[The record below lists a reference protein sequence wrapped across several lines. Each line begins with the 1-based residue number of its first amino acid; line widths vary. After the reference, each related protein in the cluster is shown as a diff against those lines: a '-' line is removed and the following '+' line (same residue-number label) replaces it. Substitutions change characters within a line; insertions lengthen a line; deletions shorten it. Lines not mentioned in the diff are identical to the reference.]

1 MNESEFLKDFIENVL
16 DTDVEVKMDT
26 PLIDIDEWDS
36 LGVVGFIADANT
48 KYGKKVTPQQ
58 VKDAKTPQ
66 DLFNLLK

>member
-1 MNESEFLKDFIENVL
+1 
-16 DTDVEVKMDT
+16 MDT

-36 LGVVGFIADANT
+36 LGIFGFIADANT

>member
-26 PLIDIDEWDS
+26 RLIDIDEWDS

>member
-1 MNESEFLKDFIENVL
+1 MSENEFLNDFVDNVL

-26 PLIDIDEWDS
+26 LLVDIDEWDS

-58 VKDAKTPQ
+58 VKEAKTPR
-66 DLFNLLK
+66 DLFELLK